1 MRRGQRGQSA
11 VEVVALVPLLLVLAA
26 VAWAGIAA
34 TLAWVDAVGG
44 ARAGARAAEVG
55 APAEEAAGAVLA
67 PRDGEVTAVAG
78 AAGTTQAVRVEVDV
92 PLGRGW
98 RLEAEREVR

>member
-1 MRRGQRGQSA
+1 M
-11 VEVVALVPLLLVLAA
+11 PLLLGLTA
-26 VAWAGIAA
+26 VAWAGVSA

-55 APAEEAAGAVLA
+55 APAEEAATAVLA
-67 PRDGEVTAVAG
+67 PRPGRVTVVPGPAG
-78 AAGTTQAVRVEVDV
+78 AVRAVRVEVEV
-92 PLGRGW
+92 PLGRRW